1 MKKYLVIGALL
12 ASAIIAQ
19 ARPFEEGFEAGF
31 ETGYKANHG
40 QMSITPICP
49 IPPIP
54 PLGEDDYNN
63 GFKYGMWAGM
73 RR

>member
-1 MKKYLVIGALL
+1 MKRYLIIGALL
-12 ASAIIAQ
+12 VSAIIAH
-19 ARPFEEGFEAGF
+19 AGAFEEGFEAGF

-40 QMSITPICP
+40 QLSIAPIGP

-54 PLGEDDYNN
+54 PVSEDDYNN
-63 GFKYGMWAGM
+63 GFKYGLLAGM

>member
-1 MKKYLVIGALL
+1 MKKLLL
-12 ASAIIAQ
+12 AIVTLSLAVIAH
-19 ARPFEEGFEAGF
+19 AGAFEEGFEAGF

-40 QMSITPICP
+40 QMSIVPICP

-54 PLGEDDYNN
+54 PIGEDDYNN